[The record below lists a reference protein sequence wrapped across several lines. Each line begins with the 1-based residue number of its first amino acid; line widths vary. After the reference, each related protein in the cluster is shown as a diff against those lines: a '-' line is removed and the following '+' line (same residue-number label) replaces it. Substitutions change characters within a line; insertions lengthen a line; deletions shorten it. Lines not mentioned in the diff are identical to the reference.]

1 MATNINRNKKNIN
14 HNKSTYVQ
22 AKVETKSGTS
32 IHEINLAHVQ
42 LPKFEQALIR
52 TSVRPWVEYGDNN
65 LFPDFLINCI
75 DKSTRHSRYLNL
87 RENCI
92 KGGKI
97 GLTYS
102 DDIKEFLENID
113 GVGGTAQNLLNQ
125 WAVDLAVLETFA
137 CFVRYNKKGEIA
149 AIDYIDSSKVRVA
162 KPQYTQDE
170 LEAGLPAEIN
180 GYYISDDWSDILRNK
195 PVYYDRFNPTPR
207 NAKGDIV
214 KPSASI
220 QLFYYR
226 KKALKQPYYP
236 QLSYASCLNNVL
248 AQEQLSLYGLNSL
261 LNGMF
266 SSSIIH
272 MIAPNMSDEEQS
284 MMHRKINQKF
294 SGAENNSKSM
304 LVVTED
310 EKATIDIKPLTI
322 GDNTNLIESIRSQ
335 TEQAIDVAHG
345 CRPELVGIPSN
356 GGLATDGNS
365 IGPSMEIYQ
374 NNVINALQAGILTFV
389 HDVLRFNGYDKA
401 KYELDIAENV
411 LVKELSPQ
419 WFEEA
424 NIKRESLARKYGW
437 KDSDLITIAPK
448 EATVTV
454 DDETKVGE
462 SDKAIDEAPGATEII
477 NN

>member
-1 MATNINRNKKNIN
+1 MPTNKNNRNKNLN
-14 HNKSTYVQ
+14 TYVR
-22 AKVETKSGTS
+22 AEVKTKSGTH
-32 IHEINLAHVQ
+32 IHDVNLAHVQ
-42 LPKFEQALIR
+42 LPQFEQAIIR

-65 LFPDFLINCI
+65 LFPDFLISCI
-75 DKSTRHSRYLNL
+75 DKSTRHSAYLNL
-87 RENCI
+87 RENSI
-92 KGGKI
+92 KGGKV

-113 GVGGTAQNLLNQ
+113 GVGGTVQYLLNQ
-125 WAVDLAVLETFA
+125 WAIDLSVLETFA

-170 LEAGLPAEIN
+170 LEAGLPAEIK
-180 GYYISDDWSDILRNK
+180 GYYVSDDWSDIIRNK

-207 NAKGDIV
+207 NAKGDVV
-214 KPSASI
+214 KPTASI

-266 SSSIIH
+266 ASSIIH

-284 MMHRKINQKF
+284 MMSRKINQKF

-304 LVVTED
+304 LIVTED
-310 EKATIDIKPLTI
+310 EKANIDIKPLTI
-322 GDNTNLIESIRSQ
+322 GDNTNLIESIRAQ
-335 TEQAIDVAHG
+335 AEQAIDTAHRCQPALIG
-345 CRPELVGIPSN
+345 VPSN
-356 GGLATDGNS
+356 GGLQSDGNL
-365 IGPSMEIYQ
+365 IGVAMEIYQ
-374 NNVINALQAGILTFV
+374 NNIINALQAAVLDFL
-389 HDVLRFNGYDKA
+389 HQVLRFNGYDRA
-401 KYELDIAENV
+401 KYQLDIAENV

-419 WFEEA
+419 WFEQA
-424 NIKRESLARKYGW
+424 NIKRESLAHKYGW
-437 KDSDLITIAPK
+437 KDTDLVALAPK
-448 EATVTV
+448 DATTVV
-454 DDETKVGE
+454 DDETQIGE
-462 SDKAIDEAPGATEII
+462 ADKAIDEAPGATESVAE
-477 NN
+477 